1 MTPGKSEMERR
12 KITMLGKYSYIITLP
27 KEWIN
32 MHDISRGDSVSVRI
46 EGNGALTVAPQ
57 LDAIEKSLEKTIPM
71 GVNEDPNTI
80 VRSVIGCYLNG
91 INIIHIVSAKNF
103 TPEQQNAIRNVVRS
117 LYMRILESTS
127 SKVTLQTFMDE
138 SLASVESGIERMHII
153 TGSMFKDV
161 ITALREWDEN
171 LAKSVL
177 TLEED
182 VDQFMFF
189 LMRLLRISIS
199 HPSLASKLNLTMTDC
214 FDYHLLI
221 NRIEYIADH
230 LSEISLLVI
239 NLKNVSAQIPD
250 NIMIYLVK
258 IAEETYRRYES
269 AVDSFFSGS
278 LDQVNENIDAKDAQD
293 SIEKVLESYQ
303 LLDEQDKSII
313 WQLYSIHDN
322 ISRIRKF
329 TADIAEITID
339 RSL

>member
-1 MTPGKSEMERR
+1 MERR

-46 EGNGALTVAPQ
+46 EGNGALTVTPQ
-57 LDAIEKSLEKTIPM
+57 LNSIEKSLEKTIPI

-80 VRSVIGCYLNG
+80 VRNVIGCYLNG

-153 TGSMFKDV
+153 TSSMFKDV

-230 LSEISLLVI
+230 LEEISMVVI
-239 NLKNVSAQIPD
+239 NLKNVSAQIPET
-250 NIMIYLVK
+250 IMTYLIK
-258 IAEETYRRYES
+258 FAEETCRHYEI
-269 AVDSFFSGS
+269 AVDSFFTGS
-278 LDQVNENIDAKDAQD
+278 LDQVNEIIDAKDTQG
-293 SIEKVLESYQ
+293 SIEEAFKPFQ
-303 LLDEQDKSII
+303 LLNDQDKTTI
-313 WQLYSIHDN
+313 WQLYSINDN
-322 ISRIRKF
+322 LSRIRKF

-339 RSL
+339 RSLG

>member
-1 MTPGKSEMERR
+1 MERR

-32 MHDISRGDSVSVRI
+32 MHGISRGNSVFVRI
-46 EGNGALTVAPQ
+46 EGNGALTVTPQ
-57 LDAIEKSLEKTIPM
+57 LNNIEKSLEKIIQI

-80 VRSVIGCYLNG
+80 VRNVIGCYLNG

-103 TPEQQNAIRNVVRS
+103 TPDQQNAIRSVVRS

-138 SLASVESGIERMHII
+138 SLVSVESGIERMHII
-153 TGSMFKDV
+153 TSSMFKDV
-161 ITALREWDEN
+161 LTALREWDEN

-189 LMRLLRISIS
+189 LMRLLRMSIS

-214 FDYHLLI
+214 FDYHTLI
-221 NRIEYIADH
+221 NRMEYIADH
-230 LSEISLLVI
+230 LSHISLIVI
-239 NLKNVSAQIPD
+239 NLEKISAQIPEA
-250 NIMIYLVK
+250 IMTYLVK
-258 IAEETYRRYES
+258 IAEETCKHYEI
-269 AVDSFFSGS
+269 AFDSFFTGS
-278 LDQVNENIDAKDAQD
+278 LDQVNELIDAKDAQGLF
-293 SIEKVLESYQ
+293 EELFESFQ
-303 LLDEQDKSII
+303 LLNEQDKTTI
-313 WQLYSIHDN
+313 WRLYSINDN
-322 ISRIRKF
+322 LMRIRNF

-339 RSL
+339 RSLE